1 MATKVV
7 MEALSPTMEE
17 GRLVEWKKQEG
28 EPVAVGDVLAEVE
41 TDKAVMELV
50 ARAGGTLLKHIVEA
64 GSTVPV
70 SEPVAV
76 IGEPGEDG
84 GEAGKR
90 ESGGAKTKESG
101 EAGQRDGNAS
111 GAESQATQPAPGR
124 NQPTSMPPA
133 APARAA
139 SESARPASQP
149 GPAPAHS
156 AATPQ
161 LVGRVKASPLARR
174 IAAERGVDLGAVAG
188 TGPEGRIVARD
199 LEKVPTPAA
208 SGVAAP
214 LPGPTGPS
222 LHSGQAPPSRLPS
235 DQGVAGAPYT
245 DAPLSQIRKTIAKR
259 LTQSIG
265 PVPTFYLTTEVD
277 MERVWDAREAL
288 RAAAKREGG
297 AGALKSDGQEAA
309 VSFNDII
316 IKAVAMAL
324 RQHPACNA
332 WWQDDHIRY
341 WNDVHVSMAVA
352 VEEGLITPVIRY
364 ADQKG
369 LRAIAAESHD
379 LAARARER
387 RLKPEEYTGGTFSV
401 SNLGMLDIDEFTAII
416 NPPEAGILAVGR
428 ITQQPVA
435 QDGIIAVRRRM
446 RLTMSCDHRVIDGAT
461 GAQFLKTLKGMLE
474 NPLALVW

>member
-1 MATKVV
+1 MTTKVV

-28 EPVAVGDVLAEVE
+28 DTVAVGDVLAEVE

-50 ARAGGTLLKHIVEA
+50 ARAAGTMLKHIVEA
-64 GSTVPV
+64 GATVPV

-76 IGEPGEDG
+76 IGEPGEAVG

-90 ESGGAKTKESG
+90 GSGDANKPVGG
-101 EAGQRDGNAS
+101 NGQRDSKA
-111 GAESQATQPAPGR
+111 ARVETQATQPAPGR
-124 NQPTSMPPA
+124 NQPASAPPA
-133 APARAA
+133 PPAQAAAESVRLAAA
-139 SESARPASQP
+139 SPT
-149 GPAPAHS
+149 APLPS
-156 AATPQ
+156 GTGQ
-161 LVGRVKASPLARR
+161 QGTTRVKASPLARR
-174 IAAERGVDLGAVAG
+174 IAAERGLNLGTVEG

-199 LEKVPTPAA
+199 LEGAAA
-208 SGVAAP
+208 SSPAHPGSVPPAAAP
-214 LPGPTGPS
+214 LPRGAVASPLT
-222 LHSGQAPPSRLPS
+222 RLPA
-235 DQGVAGAPYT
+235 DAPYT
-245 DAPLSQIRKTIAKR
+245 DVPLSQIRKTIARR
-259 LTQSIG
+259 LAQSIG
-265 PVPTFYLTTEVD
+265 PVPTFYLTSEVD
-277 MERVWDAREAL
+277 MERVWEVREAL
-288 RAAAKREGG
+288 IAGQRSSPRATERGGSG
-297 AGALKSDGQEAA
+297 AGAQEVK
-309 VSFNDII
+309 VSFNDIV
-316 IKAVAMAL
+316 IKSVAMAL

-341 WNDVHVSMAVA
+341 WNEVHVSMAVA
-352 VEEGLITPVIRY
+352 VEEGLITPVIRH
-364 ADQKG
+364 ADQKT
-369 LRAIAAESHD
+369 LRDIAAESRD

-428 ITQQPVA
+428 MAQKAVEHEGAVA
-435 QDGIIAVRRRM
+435 LRRRM

>member
-28 EPVAVGDVLAEVE
+28 EAVAVGDVLAEVE

-84 GEAGKR
+84 GADAQQASPAASDGHR
-90 ESGGAKTKESG
+90 RGDGDGG
-101 EAGQRDGNAS
+101 RDKP
-111 GAESQATQPAPGR
+111 EEQATQPAPGR
-124 NQPTSMPPA
+124 NRPTSMPPA
-133 APARAA
+133 PPAGAATENRGTTGRGGVAPAVQ
-139 SESARPASQP
+139 SAPPS
-149 GPAPAHS
+149 G
-156 AATPQ
+156 
-161 LVGRVKASPLARR
+161 GRVKASPLARR
-174 IAAERGVDLGAVAG
+174 IAAERGLDLGAVSG
-188 TGPEGRIVARD
+188 SGPEGRIVARD
-199 LEKVPTPAA
+199 LETAAAGTPGRLGGAVALTPSQPRA
-208 SGVAAP
+208 SA
-214 LPGPTGPS
+214 
-222 LHSGQAPPSRLPS
+222 GQ
-235 DQGVAGAPYT
+235 PYT
-245 DAPLSQIRKTIAKR
+245 DVPLSQIRKTIAKR

-265 PVPTFYLTTEVD
+265 PIPTFYLTSEVD
-277 MERVWDAREAL
+277 MERVWESREAITAGQ
-288 RAAAKREGG
+288 RGG
-297 AGALKSDGQEAA
+297 ETGEQVK

-341 WNDVHVSMAVA
+341 WNEVHISMAVA
-352 VEEGLITPVIRY
+352 IEEGLITPVIRN

-369 LRAIAAESHD
+369 LREIATESRD
-379 LAARARER
+379 LAGRARER
-387 RLKPEEYTGGTFSV
+387 RLKPDEYTGGTFSI
-401 SNLGMLDIDEFTAII
+401 SNLGMLDIEEFTAVI
-416 NPPEAGILAVGR
+416 NPPEAGIIAVGR
-428 ITQQPVA
+428 MAQKPVA
-435 QDGIIAVRRRM
+435 HEGGVALRRRM